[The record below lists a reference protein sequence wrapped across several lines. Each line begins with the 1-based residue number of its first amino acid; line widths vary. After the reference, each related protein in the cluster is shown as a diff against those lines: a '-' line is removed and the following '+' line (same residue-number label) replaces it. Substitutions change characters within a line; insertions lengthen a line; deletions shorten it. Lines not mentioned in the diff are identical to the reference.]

1 VTSNAKR
8 AAGGAE
14 PRWLTPDE
22 QAAWLSLAGILIRL
36 PAALD
41 AQLQRD
47 AGMNTFEYFVLTGLS
62 QAPGHTLRMTDLAA
76 VASGSASRLS
86 HVVKR
91 LEQRGWVR
99 RELDAQDARCTNAVL
114 TDAGWDTVVASA
126 AGHVET
132 VRHLV
137 IDALTGGQVR
147 QLHEIGERILGRLA
161 PGEPCTAY
169 RPATPHT
176 EPTTSHAEPAT
187 SHAEPA
193 TPETEPA
200 THRTMSATRRAKP
213 ATRRAKPAT
222 ARSTKEPAP

>member
-1 VTSNAKR
+1 MTSEAER

-14 PRWLTPDE
+14 PRWLTPAE
-22 QAAWLSLAGILIRL
+22 QAAWLSLAGVLIRL

-76 VASGSASRLS
+76 FASGSASRLS

-99 RELDAQDARCTNAVL
+99 RELDAKDARCTNAVL
-114 TDAGWDTVVASA
+114 TEAGWDAVVASA
-126 AGHVET
+126 PGHVET

-137 IDALTGGQVR
+137 IDALTSGQVR
-147 QLHEIGERILGRLA
+147 QLHEIGERVLGRLA
-161 PGEPCTAY
+161 PGQPCTAY
-169 RPATPHT
+169 RPATHP
-176 EPTTSHAEPAT
+176 
-187 SHAEPA
+187 
-193 TPETEPA
+193 TEPA
-200 THRTMSATRRAKP
+200 THHTTSAARQAKP
-213 ATRRAKPAT
+213 TTRRAKPAT
-222 ARSTKEPAP
+222 ARPTKEPKS